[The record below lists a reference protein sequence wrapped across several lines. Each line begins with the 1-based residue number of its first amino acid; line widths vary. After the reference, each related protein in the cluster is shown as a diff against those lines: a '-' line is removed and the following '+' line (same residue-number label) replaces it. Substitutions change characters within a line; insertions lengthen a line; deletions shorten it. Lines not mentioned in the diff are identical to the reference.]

1 MQSTGL
7 ALHPTPVYAKLVHT
21 VHSDTSKR
29 MNEQLEAQLARC
41 SKERASLLAKN
52 RQLTAKI
59 HEQQKYERELLQRMY
74 LDESTGFPNHA
85 YLYRDCRHFF
95 AGRISKSAGDKSAVV
110 FIALDETFEI
120 LKKSQASIVSEWVLY
135 KIAHLIKDI
144 VGNRGKVY
152 HSRDTEFAVIL
163 HRLDDT
169 DECTELAE
177 RLSQKISEIHRFPG
191 HHIAVGCHIGC
202 AVYPDHGMDTGS
214 LLRSA
219 DIALMDCR
227 KNDCVYSMF
236 SYEMAQELM
245 ESIDLRNGILR
256 ALEEQA
262 IEEIESQFELCFQP
276 LVKVVSLDGNNAE
289 HRVIGSE
296 CLLRWNHPMMG
307 SVSPARFIPLA
318 EESGLIIPIGN
329 WVMYQATRH
338 LSEFQKHSDSPLY
351 LSLNLS
357 PKQFYDP
364 YLIDNLKR
372 VIQMRHIDPEVI
384 QLEITETSVM
394 DDPADAREKCDS
406 IQKMGMRIS
415 IDDFGTGY
423 SSLSYLKDLNVD
435 SLKIDKSFV
444 DNVVENSQNQG
455 IVRAVISMA
464 RSLGLDILAEGVEDY
479 RQVEFIHAEGCS
491 KIQGYYFSKPLKH
504 EEFISYLSGLQ
515 NS

>member
-1 MQSTGL
+1 MQSAL
-7 ALHPTPVYAKLVHT
+7 SCLHPTQVYANLVHT
-21 VHSDTSKR
+21 VHGNTSQTS
-29 MNEQLEAQLARC
+29 NERLRAQLAKCR
-41 SKERASLLAKN
+41 KERANLLAKN
-52 RQLTAKI
+52 RALTTKI

-74 LDESTGFPNHA
+74 LDANTGFPNHA

-95 AGRISKSAGDKSAVV
+95 SGGVAESSGCKSAIL

-135 KIAHLIKDI
+135 KIAHLIRDT
-144 VGNRGKVY
+144 VGKRGKVY

-163 HRLDDT
+163 RRVDAP

-177 RLSQKISEIHRFPG
+177 TLSQKISEIHHFPG

-202 AVYPDHGMDTGS
+202 AIFPDHGVDSGS

-219 DIALMDCR
+219 DIALMDSK
-227 KNDCVYSMF
+227 KNDCAYSMF
-236 SYEMAQELM
+236 SHEMAQELM
-245 ESIDLRNGILR
+245 ERIDLRNGILR

-276 LVKVVSLDGNNAE
+276 LVKVVSLDGNKAE
-289 HRVIGSE
+289 HRVVGSE

-338 LSEFQKHSDSPLY
+338 LNEFQKHSGSPLY
-351 LSLNLS
+351 LSINLS

-372 VIQMRHIDPEVI
+372 VIQMRQIDPELI
-384 QLEITETSVM
+384 QLEITETSMM
-394 DDPADAREKCDS
+394 DDPESAREKCGS
-406 IQKMGMRIS
+406 LQQMGMRIS

-444 DNVVENSQNQG
+444 DNVAENSQNQS

-504 EEFISYLSGLQ
+504 EEFISYLSTLQ
-515 NS
+515 NN